1 MEKEE
6 IEQLLAEYVSGS
18 ISVEKK
24 EIIEKLINENS
35 SLKSEAEAMLTV
47 WRSLDENEEQLAV
60 SVESDKQFY
69 KMLETEKSM
78 VTHVPV
84 IQIKTS
90 WIKTIAAV
98 AACIAAFII
107 GRATVNPVEKV
118 IYNTTYTKKSEAQPV
133 VVKSE
138 TPVLV
143 QKSQGSRKLKT
154 KKQNVEE
161 HSELAIQLR
170 SVYASERMSAILM
183 LSNNAK
189 LNPSELK
196 LLGIALKE
204 DPSPNIRFAIVN
216 ALRPMSKLPAVQEIL
231 IAALNHQN
239 DALLQSSLVDMLID
253 AKSKQAVPQML
264 SLLEE
269 QGTSSAVQLKIKEGI
284 ETFLY

>member
-69 KMLETEKSM
+69 KMLETEKSK

-90 WIKTIAAV
+90 WIKIIAAV

-118 IYNTTYTKKSEAQPV
+118 IYKTTYTKKSEAQPV

-161 HSELAIQLR
+161 HSELALQLR

>member
-118 IYNTTYTKKSEAQPV
+118 IYKTTYTKKSEAQPV

-269 QGTSSAVQLKIKEGI
+269 QGTSSAVQIKIKEGI

>member
-118 IYNTTYTKKSEAQPV
+118 IYKTTYTKKSEAQPV

-269 QGTSSAVQLKIKEGI
+269 QGTSSVVQIKIKEGI